1 MGLDASR
8 GTSGRAWDVRLLE
21 DVKEGVRVVRSE
33 RPARGKQSER
43 QAREGGRP
51 DGRGERGVL
60 ESRGYS

>member
-1 MGLDASR
+1 M
-8 GTSGRAWDVRLLE
+8 RLLE
-21 DVKEGVRVVRSE
+21 DVKEGVRVVYSE
-33 RPARGKQSER
+33 RPARGTQSER